1 MRNKASLSDV
11 AWVQGQLEGLTM
23 TTGSATLFQV
33 TGQNLKNKERGM
45 NVGKRNYGSL
55 SLLTLFLVSF
65 LLLTTACEIPISATA
80 TPAQTVGSTVFS
92 AVYWRNPDQ
101 AIDVVF
107 IPDGRYGDMTNV
119 SNRQAFL
126 DDVSGLISS
135 GFWQNNVIAR
145 NLTLF
150 NFWFMTTTGDV
161 QAPQPGQICP
171 TVTWPNL
178 TGDAAFA
185 EVFILV
191 HSTGLRNCAFGNRVT
206 TGATGFRTVVHE
218 LSHAAFGLPDEY
230 CCDGG
235 YWHLP
240 PVLYNSQNG
249 CLNDATNAAWRDCRS
264 FTANSGQTWWRS
276 EGENADIMRSGGA
289 TVWEYGPAD
298 WVIVEQVLI
307 DLIGSPS
314 VNPPTVFAP
323 DNWNWP

>member
-1 MRNKASLSDV
+1 MRIGQKGHFSAAVLALFFASFV
-11 AWVQGQLEGLTM
+11 
-23 TTGSATLFQV
+23 LF
-33 TGQNLKNKERGM
+33 TA
-45 NVGKRNYGSL
+45 
-55 SLLTLFLVSF
+55 
-65 LLLTTACEIPISATA
+65 ACEIPISATA

-92 AVYWRNPDQ
+92 AVYWRDPDQ
-101 AIDVVF
+101 AIDVVL
-107 IPDGRYGDMTNV
+107 IPDTGYGDMSNV
-119 SNRQAFL
+119 NNRQAFL
-126 DDVSGLISS
+126 DDVSALIGN

-150 NFWFMTTTGDV
+150 NFWYMTVTGEV
-161 QAPQPGQICP
+161 QPPQPDRICP

-249 CLNDATNAAWRDCRS
+249 CLNDAVNAAWRDCQS
-264 FTANSGQTWWRS
+264 FTDNRDRTWWRS
-276 EGENADIMRSGGA
+276 EGVNIDIMRSGGA

-298 WVIVEQVLI
+298 WVIVEPVLV
-307 DLIGSPS
+307 DLVGTPS
-314 VNPPTVFAP
+314 VNAPTVFAP
-323 DNWNWP
+323 DNWDWP